1 MACKNAAKA
10 LGLQPGGDGEEF
22 SGNYPVK
29 GCHAYKYGQR
39 AGMIFYGTNGTD
51 AEMKEN
57 PPFPNQYR
65 PNTID
70 CSMKGKSI
78 YAQRTHFSHPS
89 LKFFLKCLVNLER
102 AIYPLV

>member
-39 AGMIFYGTNGTD
+39 AGIIFHGTNGTD

-89 LKFFLKCLVNLER
+89 LILS
-102 AIYPLV
+102 